1 MLRFQPVTSAVP
13 HVKTGAGRLIFTLGA
28 AAGLLRPGVP
38 AALAPAR
45 ARPGVTSISN
55 SAAPAAVGKGT
66 WKSRLTAKAI
76 TALAVAAACLSLLA
90 GAASADGF
98 SPVPGTGVHTFNNQ
112 FADTCKL
119 TVGPVYDQG
128 GTLGSYAIIGGITIQ
143 NCSRRHS
150 FEVTVYEKY
159 WSSQD
164 NRWDLVAGSTH
175 HAWYPNVYGFGA
187 GRIVKTPR
195 ICGGP
200 PLYWYT
206 GSTVDDYDAN
216 GNLIREVSRLS
227 FESQMAA
234 QAAPAPC

>member
-1 MLRFQPVTSAVP
+1 MLRFQPVTSAAP
-13 HVKTGAGRLIFTLGA
+13 HVKTDAGRLIFTLGA
-28 AAGLLRPGVP
+28 AVGLLRPGVP
-38 AALAPAR
+38 AALAPAQ
-45 ARPGVTSISN
+45 AGPGVTSISN
-55 SAAPAAVGKGT
+55 SAAPAAAGRKT
-66 WKSRLTAKAI
+66 WRSRLTAKTI
-76 TALAVAAACLSLLA
+76 TALAVATACLSLLA

-128 GTLGSYAIIGGITIQ
+128 GTPGSYAIIGGITIQ
-143 NCSRRHS
+143 NCSRRHF
-150 FEVTVYEKY
+150 FEVTVYEDY

-164 NRWDLVAGSTH
+164 RRWDVWPGSVQQ
-175 HAWYPNVYGFGA
+175 AWYPNVYGFGA
-187 GRIVKTPR
+187 GRIVKTPH

-206 GSTVDDYDAN
+206 GSIVDEYDAN

-227 FESQMAA
+227 YQSRTAA